1 MKDYAVEIAMEIKSN
16 AENGGRSQPNL
27 IDALN
32 ASADYG
38 FDKKSQ
44 IKHMKTSKL
53 SFLPIAYPEI
63 HQSPAASKLADST
76 NS

>member
-38 FDKKSQ
+38 FDKKS
-44 IKHMKTSKL
+44 
-53 SFLPIAYPEI
+53 
-63 HQSPAASKLADST
+63 
-76 NS
+76 